1 MGFLALK
8 VLCSVGVG
16 LTVRHAAHKG
26 INRLGM
32 IRINYAAAAIIAFLL
47 LVVRPEV
54 RVSRTTLWIA
64 LVAGVSYAATMLLWS
79 QAISRSGIAKTVG
92 FTRMSVIIP
101 VMVSML
107 VWKEIP
113 RLTQSLGIVLGV
125 AALLITS
132 HRPTRDCPQEFPAGN
147 SGAVP
152 SPGTAWDSPG
162 FRGTKPWGSPCAQG
176 ETRPAGPL
184 LLAGLFVASG
194 VAALSAKLFQELCPA
209 QENLHFQALLFVIAF
224 MVATVSSG
232 TVPLFRSGKGDS
244 PQHRERTDRKSL
256 EWGLVLGTVNVGS
269 SIFMVLALGLIA
281 GPLAFPISAAAEVA
295 VLAVLGRVVWKEPLD
310 RLSMVGLGMTLAA
323 LVLVQ
328 LR

>member
-101 VMVSML
+101 VLVSML
-107 VWKEIP
+107 AWKEIP
-113 RLTQSLGIVLGV
+113 RLTQGVGIVLGV
-125 AALLITS
+125 AALLITG
-132 HRPTRDCPQEFPAGN
+132 HRPATTDRQQA
-147 SGAVP
+147 
-152 SPGTAWDSPG
+152 T
-162 FRGTKPWGSPCAQG
+162 G

-194 VAALSAKLFQELCPA
+194 IAALSTKLFQELCPA

-295 VLAVLGRVVWKEPLD
+295 VLAVMGRVVWKEPLD

>member
-79 QAISRSGIAKTVG
+79 EAISRSGIALTVG

-101 VMVSML
+101 VLVSML

-113 RLTQSLGIVLGV
+113 RLTQGVGIVLGV
-125 AALLITS
+125 AALLITGR
-132 HRPTRDCPQEFPAGN
+132 RPATTDRQQATGD
-147 SGAVP
+147 
-152 SPGTAWDSPG
+152 
-162 FRGTKPWGSPCAQG
+162 
-176 ETRPAGPL
+176 TRPAGPL

-194 VAALSAKLFQELCPA
+194 VAALSTKLFQELCSA

-224 MVATVSSG
+224 IVATIFCYS
-232 TVPLFRSGKGDS
+232 
-244 PQHRERTDRKSL
+244 HRERTDRKTL
-256 EWGLVLGTVNVGS
+256 EWGWVLGTVNVGS
-269 SIFMVLALGLIA
+269 SIFIVLALGLIA

>member
-54 RVSRTTLWIA
+54 RVSRNTLWIA
-64 LVAGVSYAATMLLWS
+64 LVAGISYAATMLLWS
-79 QAISRSGIAKTVG
+79 EAISRSGIALTVG

-101 VMVSML
+101 VLVSML

-113 RLTQSLGIVLGV
+113 RLTQGVGIVLGV
-125 AALLITS
+125 AALLITGR
-132 HRPTRDCPQEFPAGN
+132 RPARDCPQEFPAGN

-152 SPGTAWDSPG
+152 SP
-162 FRGTKPWGSPCAQG
+162 
-176 ETRPAGPL
+176 TRPAGPL

-194 VAALSAKLFQELCPA
+194 IAALSTKLFQELCPA
-209 QENLHFQALLFVIAF
+209 QENLHFQALLFVVAF
-224 MVATVSSG
+224 FVATVSSG
-232 TVPLFRSGKGDS
+232 TVPLFRSGKRDS

-256 EWGLVLGTVNVGS
+256 EWGWVLGAVNVGS

>member
-1 MGFLALK
+1 MTRPVSCGYLRMGFLALK

-79 QAISRSGIAKTVG
+79 EAISRSGIALTVG

-101 VMVSML
+101 VLVSML

-113 RLTQSLGIVLGV
+113 RLTQGVGIVLGV
-125 AALLITS
+125 AALLITGR
-132 HRPTRDCPQEFPAGN
+132 RPATTDRQQATGD
-147 SGAVP
+147 
-152 SPGTAWDSPG
+152 
-162 FRGTKPWGSPCAQG
+162 
-176 ETRPAGPL
+176 TRPAGPL

-194 VAALSAKLFQELCPA
+194 VAALSTKLFQELCSA

-224 MVATVSSG
+224 IVATIFCYS
-232 TVPLFRSGKGDS
+232 
-244 PQHRERTDRKSL
+244 HRERTDRKTL
-256 EWGLVLGTVNVGS
+256 EWGWVLGTVNVGS
-269 SIFMVLALGLIA
+269 SIFIVLALGLIA

>member
-16 LTVRHAAHKG
+16 LTVRHAAYKG

-32 IRINYAAAAIIAFLL
+32 IRINYAAGAIIAFLL
-47 LVVRPEV
+47 LIVRPEV
-54 RVSRTTLWIA
+54 GVSRNTLWIA

-101 VMVSML
+101 VLVSML

-113 RLTQSLGIVLGV
+113 RLTQGVGIVLGV
-125 AALLITS
+125 VALFITGR
-132 HRPTRDCPQEFPAGN
+132 RPARDCPQEFPAGN
-147 SGAVP
+147 SGAVR
-152 SPGTAWDSPG
+152 SPGTAWGSPG
-162 FRGTKPWGSPCAQG
+162 LRGTKPWGSPSAAGDAQ
-176 ETRPAGPL
+176 PAGPL
-184 LLAGLFVASG
+184 LLAGLFLASG
-194 VAALSAKLFQELCPA
+194 VAALSTKLFQELCPA
-209 QENLHFQALLFVIAF
+209 RENLHFQALLFIVAF
-224 MVATVSSG
+224 IVATVSYYSY
-232 TVPLFRSGKGDS
+232 
-244 PQHRERTDRKSL
+244 RERTDRKSL
-256 EWGLVLGTVNVGS
+256 EWGWVLGTVNVGS
-269 SIFMVLALGLIA
+269 SIFMVLALGLVA

-295 VLAVLGRVVWKEPLD
+295 ALAILGRVVWKEPLD
-310 RLSMVGLGMTLAA
+310 RLSIIGLGMTLVA